1 MLTLLKDDVVEPE
14 ESCGERRRCLQP
26 PRLEQEQAGEEQEQ
40 AGRDGLAAVLLGSY
54 CQREAFLWWLWWQRA
69 ALPNITDFFFFLL
82 GPIGLA
88 LCKKSS
94 SGDGHVLYLLVL
106 CRISGL

>member
-54 CQREAFLWWLWWQRA
+54 CQRAFSVCPTSL
-69 ALPNITDFFFFLL
+69 TFFFFCW
-82 GPIGLA
+82 A
-88 LCKKSS
+88 L
-94 SGDGHVLYLLVL
+94 
-106 CRISGL
+106 

>member
-1 MLTLLKDDVVEPE
+1 MESGVAAFSHRDSSRSRPGRSRSRPGEMASLQCSWGATARGRLSFGGCGGSELLCPTSLT
-14 ESCGERRRCLQP
+14 
-26 PRLEQEQAGEEQEQ
+26 
-40 AGRDGLAAVLLGSY
+40 
-54 CQREAFLWWLWWQRA
+54 
-69 ALPNITDFFFFLL
+69 FFFFLL

-94 SGDGHVLYLLVL
+94 SGDGHVLYLLAL